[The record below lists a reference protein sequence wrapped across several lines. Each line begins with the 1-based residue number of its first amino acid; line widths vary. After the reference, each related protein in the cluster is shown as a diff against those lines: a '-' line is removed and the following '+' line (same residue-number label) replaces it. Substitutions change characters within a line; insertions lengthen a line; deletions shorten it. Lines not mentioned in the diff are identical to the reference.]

1 MSPILAIPLLID
13 KVINGQHVA
22 AQFSQEVLQLPQL
35 VHDILAVKGL
45 VAAQADL
52 LPDQMQVLQR

>member
-1 MSPILAIPLLID
+1 LFSIID

-22 AQFSQEVLQLPQL
+22 VELTQEVLQLPQL